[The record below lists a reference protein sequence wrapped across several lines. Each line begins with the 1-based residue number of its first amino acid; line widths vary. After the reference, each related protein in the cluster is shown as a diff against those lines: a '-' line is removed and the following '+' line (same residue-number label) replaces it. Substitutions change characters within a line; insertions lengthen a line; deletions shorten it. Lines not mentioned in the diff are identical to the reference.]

1 MGAWGRILLVGPLRT
16 RDPCDKR
23 GWSSSTIH
31 LGVVSWQR
39 IGRTSDSIQTKP
51 SRCMQREPSGLSAPN
66 SGLTR
71 MACPSGSKNS
81 SDAYARLDLPPEECV
96 ILLLFRDAGGGAIG
110 CLDFGGMTTADIE
123 ARFRHWADPEA
134 AGGVDASRIEGGHGN
149 GGKCYMTQLF
159 NSHSYIHTL
168 RDGRANKYG
177 FVSGSFVPGYF
188 AAGRGYVVH
197 RSDVELSEAL
207 GVLDLELDRLPPIC
221 KSVWRRRQSF
231 TMVVNFRPKHI
242 HRRMPVARWVE
253 ALQGHQQMARA
264 IQYNQIFVMH
274 NGKLIPEAAPLRLP
288 EITPIPGHETPRE
301 ITVPQSLVNSMTG
314 ELVDTIAR
322 EGESK
327 LVLRTSNVSMRWSL
341 KTRHTIN
348 GWASGRATGYW
359 GVQDMSRAPYANR
372 IYGDLHLDALAQYKQ
387 NDRRRHTESPL
398 IRALAEW
405 LSQQI
410 DSYSDEFVKLDRL
423 QASQEEK
430 DQLKRI
436 NDALNRWKN
445 KFLEQEFGGSGEL
458 GRKGVSAIPDRP
470 RLPRGEPARLVLS
483 LSHSAA
489 GQGVSLRPSL
499 DFLASDGSR
508 VRAVPYS
515 WDSSD
520 WAVATIDD
528 ELNMITTHGP
538 GTTEISATCKPLL
551 PRWVQTLVTFGGK
564 STIGISVLS

>member
-1 MGAWGRILLVGPLRT
+1 
-16 RDPCDKR
+16 
-23 GWSSSTIH
+23 
-31 LGVVSWQR
+31 
-39 IGRTSDSIQTKP
+39 
-51 SRCMQREPSGLSAPN
+51 
-66 SGLTR
+66 
-71 MACPSGSKNS
+71 
-81 SDAYARLDLPPEECV
+81 
-96 ILLLFRDAGGGAIG
+96 
-110 CLDFGGMTTADIE
+110 
-123 ARFRHWADPEA
+123 
-134 AGGVDASRIEGGHGN
+134 
-149 GGKCYMTQLF
+149 
-159 NSHSYIHTL
+159 
-168 RDGRANKYG
+168 
-177 FVSGSFVPGYF
+177 
-188 AAGRGYVVH
+188 
-197 RSDVELSEAL
+197 
-207 GVLDLELDRLPPIC
+207 
-221 KSVWRRRQSF
+221 
-231 TMVVNFRPKHI
+231 
-242 HRRMPVARWVE
+242 MPVARWVE

-301 ITVPQSLVNSMTG
+301 ITVPQSLIDPMTG

-341 KTRHTIN
+341 KARHTIN

-359 GVQDMSRAPYANR
+359 GVQDLSRAPYANR

-538 GTTEISATCKPLL
+538 GTTELSATCKDSGLRSNKVLLEVLDIAEIILEPREIELPVGSRLPIRARVRPRHDDEFREGVYLIWTESNSDVVSVGSSGMVFGLQPGSATVSAGDDQAMAEVGTSVVVVEAPLDRKRGEDTRSSFCRRSTKIRSVKGL
-551 PRWVQTLVTFGGK
+551 RRSARPTPRCINGYRT
-564 STIGISVLS
+564 